1 MLYRPSRLSGEERR
15 VHDRAVE
22 GIGLADESLVG
33 HAVLNAEAHSEAH
46 AGGFLT
52 RRRRETSHEFQHT
65 SGGRTA
71 LHDE

>member
-33 HAVLNAEAHSEAH
+33 HAVLDAEAH